1 MASRGK
7 ACRCRLHAHRGIAL
21 AAEHQLVEGEMPDL
35 AFGQSVSRDA
45 RRGHLRAVLA
55 APLVFPMGCCPRKVR
70 FAVDSPLEG
79 GRFEPSVPRRD
90 NFQGCP
96 SFDHSQFA
104 FPTETGSFAPGT
116 DVRIHLPPTKSLRTI
131 GPRRPSRGRAERL
144 NSTHCRPPS
153 PRQRLVGSAVKR
165 TFTPDLYT

>member
-55 APLVFPMGCCPRKVR
+55 APLVFPMGCCPPKVR
-70 FAVDSPLEG
+70 FAVDSPLERDG
-79 GRFEPSVPRRD
+79 FEPSVPRDR
-90 NFQGCP
+90 C
-96 SFDHSQFA
+96 
-104 FPTETGSFAPGT
+104 
-116 DVRIHLPPTKSLRTI
+116 RI
-131 GPRRPSRGRAERL
+131 G
-144 NSTHCRPPS
+144 
-153 PRQRLVGSAVKR
+153 
-165 TFTPDLYT
+165 

>member
-55 APLVFPMGCCPRKVR
+55 APLVFPMGCCPPKVR

-79 GRFEPSVPRRD
+79 GVSCELVSENAKFPASRENTGNFIDSSLGGASEAAKKGMKSV
-90 NFQGCP
+90 
-96 SFDHSQFA
+96 SY
-104 FPTETGSFAPGT
+104 
-116 DVRIHLPPTKSLRTI
+116 
-131 GPRRPSRGRAERL
+131 GPIPYAS
-144 NSTHCRPPS
+144 
-153 PRQRLVGSAVKR
+153 
-165 TFTPDLYT
+165 